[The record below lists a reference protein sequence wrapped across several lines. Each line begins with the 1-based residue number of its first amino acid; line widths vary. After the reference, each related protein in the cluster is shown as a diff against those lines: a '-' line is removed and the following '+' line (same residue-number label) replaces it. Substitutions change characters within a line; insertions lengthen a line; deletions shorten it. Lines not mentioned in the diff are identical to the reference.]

1 MEQTN
6 TAPKRPTF
14 LTVLCILTWVGSVW
28 AIISLFLGKA
38 AVSMASGMAEGMS
51 SVAEGAA
58 GSSPELSKAMEDMN
72 SAVSNY
78 DTYMYI
84 GIACALLCIVGAVMM
99 WQLKKMGFY
108 VYVVGEL
115 VAPILGIVL
124 LGSSAMAGA
133 MAVLGMIIPVVF
145 VVLYGLNLKH
155 MK

>member
-1 MEQTN
+1 M
-6 TAPKRPTF
+6 
-14 LTVLCILTWVGSVW
+14 
-28 AIISLFLGKA
+28 
-38 AVSMASGMAEGMS
+38 
-51 SVAEGAA
+51 AEGAA

-115 VAPILGIVL
+115 VAPILAIVL
-124 LGSSAMAGA
+124 LGSTAMAGA
-133 MAVLGMIIPVVF
+133 MAVLGLIIPIVF